1 MGRKKSDHWI
11 GRWLRDNG
19 LVITLFLLL
28 AAAAVYG
35 IRSASTASYEEERR
49 IAEQSVRRA
58 AVSCYAMEGFY
69 PDSFDYLRNHYGV
82 RIDEQKF
89 FVQYEVFGSNLMPEI
104 TILEVSR

>member
-1 MGRKKSDHWI
+1 MGEKKSERWI
-11 GRWLRDNG
+11 GRWFRDNG
-19 LVITLFLLL
+19 LAIALFLLL
-28 AAAAVYG
+28 GAAAVYG
-35 IRSASTASYEEERR
+35 IRGASTASHEEERR

-69 PDSFDYLRNHYGV
+69 PDSFDYLQDHYGV

-104 TILEVSR
+104 TILEASR